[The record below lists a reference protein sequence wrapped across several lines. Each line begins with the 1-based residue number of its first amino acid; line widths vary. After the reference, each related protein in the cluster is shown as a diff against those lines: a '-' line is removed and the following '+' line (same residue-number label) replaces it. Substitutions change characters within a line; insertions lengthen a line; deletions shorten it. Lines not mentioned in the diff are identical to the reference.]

1 MTFHIICSEYW
12 WWIAIFLLSALSL
25 MMYCYFLLNVWIEE
39 APIHHLFERLKCT
52 SRQRYMSLSTTWEIE
67 MFNVFSPLQM
77 VNYTCIKTTWCDNFN
92 AFDKFQLSQ
101 TLGADVCLI
110 LSLDYEKCAKI
121 VFRYFLQG
129 RNCTE
134 FSNLLCRRRFFLR
147 HHLIQ
152 KIWNK
157 TGILIR

>member
-1 MTFHIICSEYW
+1 MMNCYFPIICSE
-12 WWIAIFLLSALSL
+12 FDDVLLFSFQRMNRGSAYPSPLWKIK
-25 MMYCYFLLNVWIEE
+25 MYIGKDIWVYQQ
-39 APIHHLFERLKCT
+39 FERLKC
-52 SRQRYMSLSTTWEIE
+52 ST
-67 MFNVFSPLQM
+67 FFSPTNGKLHMYQ
-77 VNYTCIKTTWCDNFN
+77 NQHWCDNFT
-92 AFDKFQLSQ
+92 AFDKFQLLQ

-110 LSLDYEKCAKI
+110 LSLEHEKCAKI